1 MCSIFH
7 SSMRW
12 CPSMS
17 CIMQCLAQL
26 VPHKNP
32 YLDGFFTRGRAASD
46 AWWETHDQMASFGS
60 MGIFGI
66 RAPKWPKA
74 KSLFDPL
81 GPWAGPSSLDE
92 PVDLAECAWSWRHKL
107 DRCSRLLSLSAR
119 PILPLG
125 CLFSATAAELAEPR
139 HGSHFDETCQPKNPV
154 PDVGS
159 IPTSAPTRLG
169 IWSHLWFKPFERFER
184 FKLLVCKFLPT
195 SLVVL
200 RLSSY
205 QWSYIEATFGPTDW
219 IWLVCLQP
227 EVPISS
233 LSWEGTGIRCSWAV
247 PARMASSPKQTSLL
261 PGTQVSDLEVS

>member
-1 MCSIFH
+1 MRSLVAHIALCQCIGLPHGAPCRRSVDAGSILSYSAAILVPWDNDAVSPSDRKNHFEKRCTLKTFENRHYFIKYSLMMCSIFH

-17 CIMQCLAQL
+17 CIMQWLAQL
-26 VPHKNP
+26 GPHKNP

-46 AWWETHDQMASFGS
+46 AWWETHDQMASFSS

-66 RAPKWPKA
+66 RAPEWPKA

-107 DRCSRLLSLSAR
+107 DRCSRLLSLSAC

-125 CLFSATAAELAEPR
+125 CLFSATAAELEPR

-159 IPTSAPTRLG
+159 ISTSAPTRVG
-169 IWSHLWFKPFERFER
+169 IWSHLWFKRFER
-184 FKLLVCKFLPT
+184 FKLLVCKHP
-195 SLVVL
+195 
-200 RLSSY
+200 
-205 QWSYIEATFGPTDW
+205 
-219 IWLVCLQP
+219 
-227 EVPISS
+227 
-233 LSWEGTGIRCSWAV
+233 
-247 PARMASSPKQTSLL
+247 
-261 PGTQVSDLEVS
+261 